1 MPTKYADRLVLPL
14 IGSKDIL
21 FTTSN
26 GLKIACGYDR
36 VVFLII
42 AESSVYPKPLIEFRL
57 RHMISEN
64 IVILPSQKWRIDNP
78 KSKFVEFRSKDF
90 TNIRIMKWKTNNEGF
105 IKDMFY
111 ISPFD
116 LTSKEFPVLIELL
129 KKRKKTEK

>member
-26 GLKIACGYDR
+26 GLKIACGYER
-36 VVFLII
+36 VAFLMIT
-42 AESSVYPKPLIEFRL
+42 ESSVYLKPLIEFSPK
-57 RHMISEN
+57 HMISEN

-78 KSKFVEFRSKDF
+78 KSEFVEFRSKDF

-105 IKDMFY
+105 KKGMFY

-116 LTSKEFPVLIELL
+116 LSSKEFPVLIERLN
-129 KKRKKTEK
+129 KRKSSK